1 MKRERKLT
9 IVNYIQTVMLY
20 SMQQLKGERTVYGI
34 YHIVTGKKSA
44 QTIQDGKIF
53 GLSFLFQSFSYLKK
67 ETFSLYVKEL
77 TSHQFIKEVDH
88 QKYMLTSKGE
98 EALHQQL
105 REWPLPAK
113 LSGWQFASS
122 TQLFLSR
129 LTLFIQ
135 TISNLQ
141 YFQKGFLPIT
151 QDPEIIQWVK
161 AYLFSQS
168 YSREELAKRLFNELK
183 CILTK
188 CSSQNADVFVQH
200 LSGYKRIGLTKS
212 QLAEYYKMNE
222 HYVHLLMISVVHQI
236 IEQISE
242 CRSEFPVLQQFIQ
255 DVHMTVPLTAS
266 TVKTYEWL
274 QKGKSLKEVARIRRL
289 KESTIEDH
297 IAELALFLP
306 NFTIDDYVKVEDQK
320 EIMNAFE
327 ALNTNQL
334 KEIKKRVSDHL
345 TYFQIR
351 LVLAKCVTN

>member
-34 YHIVTGKKSA
+34 YHIVAGKKSA

-67 ETFSLYVKEL
+67 ETFARYVKEL
-77 TSHQFIKEVDH
+77 NSQQFIKEVDH
-88 QKYMLTSKGE
+88 QKYVLTAKGE
-98 EALHQQL
+98 QVLRTQL

-151 QDPEIIQWVK
+151 QDAEPIQWVK

-168 YSREELAKRLFNELK
+168 YSREELAKHLFDELQ
-183 CILTK
+183 CILK
-188 CSSQNADVFVQH
+188 RCSSRDADIFVQH
-200 LSGYKRIGLTKS
+200 LSGYKRIGLTKN
-212 QLAEYYKMNE
+212 QLAEYYNMDEN
-222 HYVHLLMISVVHQI
+222 YVHLLIISVVHQI

-242 CRSEFPVLQQFIQ
+242 CPSEFPVLQKFVQ

-306 NFTIDDYVKVEDQK
+306 NFTIDAYVKVEDQE
-320 EIMNAFE
+320 EIINAFK

-334 KEIKKRVSDHL
+334 KEIKKEVSDHL

-351 LVLAKCVTN
+351 LVLAKCVTD